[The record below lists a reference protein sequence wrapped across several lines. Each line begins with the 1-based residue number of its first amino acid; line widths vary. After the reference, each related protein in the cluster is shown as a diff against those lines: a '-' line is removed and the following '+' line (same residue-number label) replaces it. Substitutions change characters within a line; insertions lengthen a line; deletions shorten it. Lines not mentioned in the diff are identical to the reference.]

1 MRFRKGRAE
10 DVERLWAV
18 RTRCV
23 RERCSSHYPPEV
35 IAPWAASPPPPQY
48 ARLLAQGGC
57 VVAEEEGGAVLGFA
71 VLDIESN
78 EVDALFVDPARS
90 GQGVGEALMQQV
102 LALADPARDVMLSA
116 SLNAVAF
123 YLRQGFIAEGEQ
135 AYPHPC
141 GIALASMRM
150 RRRCLPPA

>member
-1 MRFRKGRAE
+1 MHFRAGNTD
-10 DVERLWAV
+10 DVEQLWAL
-18 RTRCV
+18 RGRCV
-23 RERCSSHYPPEV
+23 RQRCSSHYPPEV
-35 IAPWAASPPPPQY
+35 IAPWAASPPPLQY

-57 VVAEEEGGAVLGFA
+57 VVAEEDGGGMLGFA
-71 VLDIESN
+71 VLDYQNN

-90 GQGVGEALMQQV
+90 GQGVGQALMQQL
-102 LALADPARDVMLSA
+102 LALADPARDVVLSA

-141 GIALASMRM
+141 GVALASVRM
-150 RRRCLPPA
+150 RRRCVPRA